1 MTGLQTN
8 SNTNFSLLAAGP
20 GPWARLWPGTPV
32 ASTRMPAVAKRA
44 GRCSHRAC
52 YGACSCPAAS
62 HGAPQSLAPAPTSVS
77 TEPPLPGGTLW
88 SSSKSKPLLSDQS
101 QPRTSRTAI
110 PAARAALAKQCTAGS
125 KQTQTARTLPLRRQ
139 PATPPTGSGILPS
152 FSPRTITW
160 QSKIHNPGSA
170 ASQPSPHPAPRTSS
184 CIAFSPRTVTWQ
196 EIFSLR
202 RMAHWRTV

>member
-62 HGAPQSLAPAPTSVS
+62 HGAPQSLAPARTPVS

-110 PAARAALAKQCTAGS
+110 PAARAALAKQCTAGRH
-125 KQTQTARTLPLRRQ
+125 KRHAR
-139 PATPPTGSGILPS
+139 SH
-152 FSPRTITW
+152 FD
-160 QSKIHNPGSA
+160 
-170 ASQPSPHPAPRTSS
+170 ASQPRHPLAAASYPASRRAQSHGRAKYTTPEAQPASRHHIQPHAPAAASP
-184 CIAFSPRTVTWQ
+184 SPRA
-196 EIFSLR
+196 R
-202 RMAHWRTV
+202 